1 MVLEAP
7 REEDIYPCAFGEYRG
22 YADDFISK
30 RFQWLPSDFTI
41 SDTGNVTLSSSY
53 INNIHPVRHADLYAV
68 IPRILESAIPMF
80 ERVLSDLR
88 RPLLPMRI
96 KTIMAGGTYH
106 RQFESPPCLWLNDDP
121 PDPGLKVGSPDFRF
135 VDWFMAQNPRLP
147 EGRPY
152 DGDLEKVQKTVSL
165 SGQTVQCIVKLVN
178 IVLTP
183 EKPEYPG
190 GKWHT
195 EGQPSG
201 STSLPS
207 DLALSY

>member
-1 MVLEAP
+1 M
-7 REEDIYPCAFGEYRG
+7 
-22 YADDFISK
+22 
-30 RFQWLPSDFTI
+30 
-41 SDTGNVTLSSSY
+41 
-53 INNIHPVRHADLYAV
+53 
-68 IPRILESAIPMF
+68 
-80 ERVLSDLR
+80 
-88 RPLLPMRI
+88 
-96 KTIMAGGTYH
+96 
-106 RQFESPPCLWLNDDP
+106 NDDP

-135 VDWFMAQNPRLP
+135 VDWFMARDPRLP

-152 DGDLEKVQKTVSL
+152 DGDLERVQKTVSL